1 MPYLVDSNIVI
12 DNLLDVPSASALL
25 EQLALE
31 GIAISIVTYME
42 AFQGIYYSPDPQKA
56 REKFET
62 FLVGVLILPFSS
74 NQEH

>member
-42 AFQGIYYSPDPQKA
+42 AFQGVEQSSDPRKIPCVSYWGPDSPL
-56 REKFET
+56 FIC
-62 FLVGVLILPFSS
+62 GG
-74 NQEH
+74 